1 MEDNNLKL
9 AEDEIRKCSSLPVQL
24 TLSALNI
31 IQKSNESKETMINAA
46 VIQEGSTAQII
57 AENLYQ
63 EILNYQSSLPD
74 TEDVAMLIV
83 NFNEATTILVDSIGY
98 IGYNLVRFGGKDNSG
113 KPLELIQHVSQLNFL
128 LKVVPKLE
136 PEAPK
141 RKIGFVL
148 N

>member
-1 MEDNNLKL
+1 MEDKNLKL

-83 NFNEATTILVDSIGY
+83 KFNEATTILVDSIGY

>member
-1 MEDNNLKL
+1 MEDKNLKL

-31 IQKSNESKETMINAA
+31 IQKSNESKEKMINAA

-83 NFNEATTILVDSIGY
+83 KFNEATTILVDSIGY